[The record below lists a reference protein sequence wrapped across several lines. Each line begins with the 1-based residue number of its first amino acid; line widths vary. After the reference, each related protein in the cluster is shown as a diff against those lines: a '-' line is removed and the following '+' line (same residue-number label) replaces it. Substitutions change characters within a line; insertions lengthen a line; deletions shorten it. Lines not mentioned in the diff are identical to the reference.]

1 MATDSPDGEEVA
13 RLIAGLARLQS
24 DFREEVEDV
33 EHESPAAALDS
44 LEESLASAPP
54 DYRLYLGEA
63 VECYRGRLY
72 RAAVLMVWAAVVQH
86 LYSVASA
93 HRNGVKKFEAAN
105 HARFGLSKR
114 YRELTRA
121 NDFLY
126 LGERDFIQ
134 LAEDAGMV
142 NRNAR
147 KLLHDRLELRNLC
160 GHPTGYR
167 PGREETVVFIESLVL
182 NVLSGTWLDW

>member
-1 MATDSPDGEEVA
+1 MAADSPGGSEIA
-13 RLIAGLARLQS
+13 RLIAGLSLLQS
-24 DFREEVEDV
+24 QFGEEVEDV
-33 EHESPAAALDS
+33 EHESPVAALDS
-44 LEESLASAPP
+44 LEQSLASAPS
-54 DYRLYLGEA
+54 DYRPYLEEA
-63 VECYRGRLY
+63 VECYRRGLY

-93 HRNGVKKFEAAN
+93 HTNGVKKFETAN
-105 HARFGLSKR
+105 QARFGSSKK
-114 YRELTRA
+114 YRELKKA

-134 LAEDAGMV
+134 LAEDVGMV

-182 NVLSGTWLDW
+182 NVLSGTWLAW